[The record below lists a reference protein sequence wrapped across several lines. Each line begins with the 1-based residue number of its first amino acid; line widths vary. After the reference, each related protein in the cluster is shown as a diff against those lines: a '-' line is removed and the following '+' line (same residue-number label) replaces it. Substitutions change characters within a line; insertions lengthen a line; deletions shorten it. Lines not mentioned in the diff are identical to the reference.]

1 VTAMPIINKKSWLLA
16 DKKTKLPPEQ
26 INSGEIFFCAH
37 IGISM
42 NPTLT
47 KQDLLEIA
55 PYQEKPLKVGDVV
68 LFQTSNS
75 YKYVIHRIVN
85 ITHDGYKTKGD
96 NSDLNDPWTLP
107 KKHIYGRIIAAHQGD
122 KCRKIAG
129 GFFGRLTCMSCLMR
143 RKTNGII
150 VKLLGPIYR
159 PFCTDGFL
167 HWLIPV
173 RLTPQVATFQSNTNT
188 SHTLL
193 LGKRIIGSYDESLL
207 QWQIRRPYRLFVD
220 ESSLP
225 KPR

>member
-1 VTAMPIINKKSWLLA
+1 MPLINKKSWLLS

-55 PYQEKPLKVGDVV
+55 PYQEKPPKVGDVV

-75 YKYVIHRIVN
+75 DNYVIHRIVN

-96 NSDLNDPWTLP
+96 NSDLNDLWILQ
-107 KKHIYGRIIAAHQGD
+107 KKYIYGRIIAAHQGN
-122 KCRKIAG
+122 KRRKIAC
-129 GFFGRLTCMSCLMR
+129 GFLGRLTGYSCLLR
-143 RKTNGII
+143 RKTNQLTI
-150 VKLLGPIYR
+150 KLLRPVYR
-159 PFCTDGFL
+159 SLCTGGFL
-167 HWLIPV
+167 HWLVPF
-173 RLTPQVATFQSNTNT
+173 RLTPQVATFRPGTIV
-188 SHTLL
+188 SHKLL
-193 LGKRIIGSYDESLL
+193 LGKRVIGSYDESRLL
-207 QWQIRRPYRLFVD
+207 WQIRHPYRLFID
-220 ESSLP
+220 EKSLP